1 MLETLFCIYCYLIT
15 GYIIH
20 TMLSVWEN
28 RSVQKQ
34 KTQAYEVPLWS
45 VAFIEYIIKSWK
57 KLNKTSKE
65 N

>member
-15 GYIIH
+15 GCITH

-34 KTQAYEVPLWS
+34 KTQAYEVLLWP

-57 KLNKTSKE
+57 NMKE
-65 N
+65 SN